1 MRVGK
6 RGAWL
11 LLSVVGCASSPST
24 VQQVLEVQCKNWS
37 NQCYYK
43 AQEKCGSRYTVLST
57 VESEETGG
65 PYGRFRKYTVRY
77 QCQK

>member
-1 MRVGK
+1 MPGGK
-6 RGAWL
+6 RGAL
-11 LLSVVGCASSPST
+11 IFLSLVACSSPPSK

-37 NQCYYK
+37 NQCYYR
-43 AQEKCGSRYTVLST
+43 AQEKCEGRYTVLST

-77 QCQK
+77 QCLK